1 MKNATKFLLFV
12 TYATGIFFLPNNKFI
27 ILFAIF
33 NLFIVIINKLHPKK
47 IVTKS
52 MQVLPFIV
60 FTFII
65 NCMLDSVYNAL
76 WIGLK
81 LFIVCNITIIYSET
95 TNALCIADT
104 IKAICF
110 PLKIFKVNTDDIKV
124 MVCISLSVIPI
135 LKKDLYELK
144 EACKSK
150 NITLNVKN
158 MKIILAKFFLSLI
171 SKVNE
176 IEESL
181 IAKGYSNE

>member
-1 MKNATKFLLFV
+1 MKNAIKFLLFV
-12 TYATGIFFLPNNKFI
+12 TYATSLFFLPNNKYI
-27 ILFAIF
+27 IIFAIF
-33 NLFIVIINKLHPKK
+33 NLFIMLINKLQAKK
-47 IVTKS
+47 VMTKS
-52 MQVLPFIV
+52 MQVLPFIA

-65 NCMLDSVYNAL
+65 NYMLDNFYNAL

-104 IKAICF
+104 IKVICS
-110 PLKIFKVNTDDIKV
+110 PLKVFKVNTDDIRV
-124 MVCISLSVIPI
+124 MVCISLSVISI

-144 EACKSK
+144 EACKCK

-171 SKVNE
+171 SRVNE
-176 IEESL
+176 IEASL
-181 IAKGYSNE
+181 FAKGYNNE